1 MARLREK
8 QGRDEDAEKLHR
20 QVLAIRV
27 RKLPPTHP
35 DLAKTRVAL
44 ARLLAKRRQFDEAEK
59 LMLAGKDVLEKA
71 LGKDSADARSAG
83 DALAELYDAWGKP
96 DEAAR
101 VRAAAAPVP
110 SAP

>member
-1 MARLREK
+1 MAEIREEA
-8 QGRDEDAEKLHR
+8 GDRVGAEAFAR
-20 QVLAIRV
+20 QAADHGN
-27 RKLPPTHP
+27 TY
-35 DLAKTRVAL
+35 AL
-44 ARLLAKRRQFDEAEK
+44 RLLAKRRQFDEAEK
-59 LMLAGKDVLEKA
+59 LMLAGRDVLEKA

-83 DALAELYDAWGKP
+83 EALAELYDAWGKP